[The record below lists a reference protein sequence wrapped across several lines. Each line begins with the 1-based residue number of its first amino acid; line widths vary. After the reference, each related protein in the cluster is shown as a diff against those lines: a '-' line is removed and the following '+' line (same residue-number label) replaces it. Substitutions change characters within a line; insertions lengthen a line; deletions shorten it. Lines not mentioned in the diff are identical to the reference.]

1 LAEIAL
7 ARRLANFQSLFPS
20 KMPDHLF
27 CNTFLGLPRG
37 KWNFLNTA
45 GAAVLYHYIFVRLFS
60 LSFMSEKK
68 TYIQEV
74 MVGDPIDQMIE
85 IVPY

>member
-1 LAEIAL
+1 MELFEYC
-7 ARRLANFQSLFPS
+7 RRGRF
-20 KMPDHLF
+20 
-27 CNTFLGLPRG
+27 
-37 KWNFLNTA
+37 
-45 GAAVLYHYIFVRLFS
+45 YHYIFVRLFS
-60 LSFMSEKK
+60 LSFMLEKK